1 MAENETTR
9 EQRDSRHLDE
19 LTRIRIAVESIRGV
33 LVFLAILGVAGALLV
48 VAALLSGS

>member
-9 EQRDSRHLDE
+9 ERRDSRELEE

-33 LVFLAILGVAGALLV
+33 LVFFVILGVASAIMV
-48 VAALLSGS
+48 FTTLLSGS